1 MSESLAKL
9 GISFPDER
17 HVPLRGLGLD
27 ENSLPL
33 FAQNLYWSLTDTDRR
48 LVRSAAKSVNPLVW
62 GSGCSGTDSPSWS
75 FNAISRALQTVGI
88 ALRTIHRYSAESN
101 GAKRRFIMQCPW
113 GPPCHLFKCAN

>member
-27 ENSLPL
+27 ENWLPL

-48 LVRSAAKSVNPLVW
+48 LVRSAPGLGERVQWHRQPFLEFQRDIACVADSWHCIENHSPLLSGVQWCETPIHHAVSMGTTVSPVQMCQLNP
-62 GSGCSGTDSPSWS
+62 
-75 FNAISRALQTVGI
+75 
-88 ALRTIHRYSAESN
+88 
-101 GAKRRFIMQCPW
+101 
-113 GPPCHLFKCAN
+113 